1 MTNITCGCAMRWEI
15 GKTGPLCDYIEHF
28 LGYHKH
34 GIVVKLATDQFKY
47 QVLKVSHRL
56 LVTHHPQKYDVE
68 GIEYSIPE
76 IDPIPLSDYSYFQF
90 EDKVNL
96 SSKNFDYAKGW
107 QDSWYLVSVPL
118 KRSEESDYQIYQEHM
133 CCVYLDQYAPV
144 TLVLIDERT
153 IK

>member
-28 LGYHKH
+28 LGYHKQ

-68 GIEYSIPE
+68 GVEVITRFFNIT
-76 IDPIPLSDYSYFQF
+76 
-90 EDKVNL
+90 V
-96 SSKNFDYAKGW
+96 
-107 QDSWYLVSVPL
+107 
-118 KRSEESDYQIYQEHM
+118 
-133 CCVYLDQYAPV
+133 
-144 TLVLIDERT
+144 VLISVVKTLAMQKDGT
-153 IK
+153 ILGIW